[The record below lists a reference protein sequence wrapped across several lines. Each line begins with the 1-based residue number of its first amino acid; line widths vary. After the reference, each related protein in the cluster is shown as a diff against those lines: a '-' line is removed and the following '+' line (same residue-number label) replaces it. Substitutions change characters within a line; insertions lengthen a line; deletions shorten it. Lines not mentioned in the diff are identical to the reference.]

1 MALKEPKPLSPC
13 LAIYACWLA
22 ITAPDEF
29 DRFSIGFDADLNN
42 RPDDK
47 RRGVDIVRQGYWEAL
62 IWMILALGSGVAI
75 GLILRTLKAQAPL
88 GAAIAAIG
96 GTIVLLWATLAF
108 QGWPIQS
115 SSDATLTERVNRWLF
130 RFLYALG
137 TCLLVSAA
145 VWQLT

>member
-1 MALKEPKPLSPC
+1 MALKEPKRLSPG
-13 LAIYACWLA
+13 ATVRVCWLA
-22 ITAPDEF
+22 IIAPDKFEEF
-29 DRFSIGFDADLNN
+29 ERKFDLDLND

-47 RRGVDIVRQGYWEAL
+47 RRRLDFVRRGYWEAM
-62 IWMILALGSGVAI
+62 IWMITALVIGGVI
-75 GLILRTLKAQAPL
+75 GIILRSLGGPAPF
-88 GAAIAAIG
+88 AAALIAICGTAI
-96 GTIVLLWATLAF
+96 LLWATLSF

-115 SSDATLTERVNRWLF
+115 YSDTTLTERVNRWLY